1 MGHMIAATRPRTI
14 LTVVAVSAA
23 AFAGPAVAAEG
34 AGDGPTT
41 TVAPPAPT
49 SSVPAP
55 STSTTSPGVPS
66 TGPAAPTTSIHV
78 PPLPPELTDDPRLPY
93 LIDPGPGDGI
103 DLPLAQR
110 AFDPGSSRVLPAK
123 VAEARRKL
131 DTAQATLRALQDRAG
146 SLEAAVSELSGRVD
160 LLRGD
165 VRDAVNRAAA
175 ARRKLS
181 AHAVTAY
188 MVGPVEHRLALL
200 STADFLDMGVA
211 RSYVE
216 VVGATRERLAR
227 EYEQA
232 RKGLSSKHARLA
244 ADLGERE
251 SELAI
256 AQADIPAAFLYVLD
270 AYQELAA
277 YEAGAHAYIA
287 GFTFPVAGEVEF
299 IDSWGFPRMMG
310 TPSAHWHQGTDVF
323 ATSGTPLLA
332 AENGY
337 LTRIGSASLGGNKLW
352 LVGESGHEY
361 YYAHLSGFAPG
372 VAEGRKVTAGEIV
385 GYVGDTG
392 NAKGTSPHLHF
403 EIHPD
408 GTGPVN
414 PYPLL
419 KAAYGS
425 RPVMPAVAP
434 VPVPAAIPSLPS
446 G

>member
-1 MGHMIAATRPRTI
+1 
-14 LTVVAVSAA
+14 
-23 AFAGPAVAAEG
+23 
-34 AGDGPTT
+34 
-41 TVAPPAPT
+41 
-49 SSVPAP
+49 
-55 STSTTSPGVPS
+55 
-66 TGPAAPTTSIHV
+66 V
-78 PPLPPELTDDPRLPY
+78 PPVPPELQDDPRLPY
-93 LIDPGPGDGI
+93 LIDPGGNDGI
-103 DLPLAQR
+103 DVPSAQR
-110 AFDPGSSRVLPAK
+110 PFAPNSSRALPQK
-123 VAEARRKL
+123 VSEARRKL
-131 DTAQATLRALQDRAG
+131 EAAQATLRAVQDRAA
-146 SLEAAVSELSGRVD
+146 SIEAAVSELEGRVER
-160 LLRGD
+160 LRGD
-165 VRDAVNRAAA
+165 VRAAVNRAAD
-175 ARRKLS
+175 ARRQLG

-188 MVGPVEHRLALL
+188 MVGPAKHRLALL
-200 STADFLDMGVA
+200 STSDFVDMGVA
-211 RSYVE
+211 RNYVE

-232 RKGLSSKHARLA
+232 RKGLSREHARLA
-244 ADLGERE
+244 ADLGARE
-251 SELAI
+251 SELAEVREE
-256 AQADIPAAFLYVLD
+256 IPAAFLYVL
-270 AYQELAA
+270 AAAEELVA

-287 GFTFPVAGEVEF
+287 GFAFPVAGTVEF

-323 ATSGTPLLA
+323 AVSGTPLLA

-337 LTRIGSASLGGNKLW
+337 LTRIGNASLGGNKLW

-372 VAEGRKVTAGEIV
+372 VTEGRKVAAGEVI
-385 GYVGDTG
+385 GFVGDTG